1 MVTIEPEWTSDFERL
16 GHLADDQI
24 DLAVASILI
33 AQSNYPELEGESEL
47 DALDSMASVL
57 MNRLEQSKDDSP
69 LHSMN
74 LISGWLY
81 EELHYKG
88 NHQDYYDPKNSYIND
103 VIDNRTGIPI
113 TLALIYI
120 EVGNRAGIPLVGIGM
135 PGHFL
140 VGHLGI
146 DDHFID
152 PFHNGSIIS
161 KQEAIALF
169 KRITANRRNWDKQFL
184 DPVTNREFIIR
195 MLRNLKAAHLK
206 LNDLSQTV
214 KVLDMLVAINPTAI
228 EERRD
233 RGLLHYQI
241 GNRAQALA
249 DLKFFSDS
257 GDPANKG
264 RMVNKIINELGA

>member
-47 DALDSMASVL
+47 DALDSMSSVL
-57 MNRLEQSKDDSP
+57 LNRLHQSKDDSP
-69 LHSMN
+69 LHAMN
-74 LISGWLY
+74 LLSGWLY
-81 EELHYKG
+81 DDLNYKG
-88 NHQDYYDPKNSYIND
+88 NHENYYDPKNSYIND
-103 VIDNRTGIPI
+103 VIDRRTGIPI

-120 EVGNRAGIPLVGIGM
+120 EVGKRAGIPLVGIGM

-169 KRITANRRNWDKQFL
+169 KRISVGRQNWENQFL
-184 DPVTNREFIIR
+184 DPITNREFIIR

-206 LNDLSQTV
+206 LNDLVQTV
-214 KVLDMLVAINPTAI
+214 KVLNMLVAINPSAI
-228 EERRD
+228 QERRD

-249 DLKFFSDS
+249 DLKFFSESCDAS
-257 GDPANKG
+257 NKDE
-264 RMVNKIINELGA
+264 MVNKIIKELGA